1 MSDKNRSLIR
11 IRDDL
16 AFSYSAIMTYT
27 TSSRQAIETINRQNW
42 KLIGE
47 ITSLAELKFSGP
59 MPHLS
64 GRTKRAILPSAAKDH
79 KRIQFVKPLVSLSC
93 SGQLS
98 CTKQLAGMRRKKP
111 CDRVLVRNDRPTNCV
126 ELYVAKFCDAKS
138 FVSGIMYNAP

>member
-1 MSDKNRSLIR
+1 MSDKNHSLIR

-16 AFSYSAIMTYT
+16 AFSCSAIMTY
-27 TSSRQAIETINRQNW
+27 TSSRQAIEPINRQNW

-79 KRIQFVKPLVSLSC
+79 KRIQFVKLPVSLSC

-98 CTKQLAGMRRKKP
+98 CTKQLVGMRRKKP
-111 CDRVLVRNDRPTNCV
+111 CDCVLVRNDRPTNCV
-126 ELYVAKFCDAKS
+126 ELYIVKFCDAKS
-138 FVSGIMYNAP
+138 FQHHV